1 MGRPLRNGKLRS
13 SRLVLLAGFGSIL
26 AIIALS
32 GWDALLL
39 LQEFRREDAAVRR
52 QFLLR
57 NRLLNNIRSEL
68 YLSGTYVRDYLLDP
82 DPSRA
87 ARFGDN
93 LAEVRRM
100 MDLEL
105 YSYAAQMDSEQAGQ
119 FSTLRSELKE
129 YWQVL
134 DPVLQWHSQQRRT
147 LGYAFLRDELFPR
160 RTAMLEIAGRIADI
174 DEQQVNAG
182 NLRTAAL
189 LDKFQSRV
197 AGTLVAALAV
207 GLAMALFSM
216 RKILQLEVN
225 AQARLG
231 EVEQARRQMVNLSA
245 RLVDAQEDERR
256 SLSRELH
263 DEVGQSLSAV
273 LIELRNLANSVGTRR
288 EDQSRAHIERIKR
301 LVEGTV
307 DVARNMALLLRPSML
322 DDLGLVPALR
332 WQAEQVSKRTGMNVL
347 LEAHLQ
353 SEDLPDGYKTCIYRV
368 VQEAL
373 HNCSRHANAS
383 NVRICVEQD
392 AGQLRLTVR
401 DDGKGFEAGKSK
413 GLGLLGMEER
423 VTQLGGIFRIS
434 SRPGEG
440 VTLSAEFPIANTV
453 DNGTLEADSHP
464 VSG

>member
-93 LAEVRRM
+93 LAEARRM

-134 DPVLQWHSQQRRT
+134 DPVLQWHSQQRRAQ
-147 LGYAFLRDELFPR
+147 GYAFLRDELFPR

-182 NLRTAAL
+182 NLRTAGL
-189 LDKFQSRV
+189 LDKFQARV
-197 AGTLVAALAV
+197 AGTLVAALVV

-216 RKILQLEVN
+216 RKILQLEGD
-225 AQARLG
+225 AEARLG
-231 EVEQARRQMVNLSA
+231 DVEEARRQMVNLSA
-245 RLVDAQEDERR
+245 RLVDAQENERR

-273 LIELRNLANSVGTRR
+273 LIELRNLANSIGTRR

-332 WQAEQVSKRTGMNVL
+332 WQADQVSKRTGMNVV
-347 LEAHLQ
+347 LEAHL
-353 SEDLPDGYKTCIYRV
+353 
-368 VQEAL
+368 
-373 HNCSRHANAS
+373 
-383 NVRICVEQD
+383 
-392 AGQLRLTVR
+392 
-401 DDGKGFEAGKSK
+401 
-413 GLGLLGMEER
+413 
-423 VTQLGGIFRIS
+423 
-434 SRPGEG
+434 
-440 VTLSAEFPIANTV
+440 
-453 DNGTLEADSHP
+453 
-464 VSG
+464 